1 MAKEQY
7 NIWGR
12 GGGAMY
18 RKTLYWE
25 GVTPHTKNIYL
36 KGGHRTCFIDGGS
49 NWDGEATQIQIGAA
63 RQNKR
68 LQ

>member
-1 MAKEQY
+1 MAKARY

-12 GGGAMY
+12 GGGNVQ
-18 RKTLYWE
+18 KNIIFGGGDT
-25 GVTPHTKNIYL
+25 THKNIYL